1 MRRSTRIS
9 IIVHCPQT
17 DAGMRELEA
26 RVAAVH
32 ADTAKAYIDNQQCPA
47 AQKVALAESAA
58 AQIKKDIEGYPICGY
73 STA

>member
-1 MRRSTRIS
+1 MRRNTSIS

-26 RVAAVH
+26 RVATVH